1 MKTGRIGTGLMLAGL
16 ALGLINTTQAAIV
29 TVGDGNWTDGLNV
42 WGAAGTD
49 PGTTTYSGTDDLNI
63 RHNVVVN
70 SAVTG
75 TGGNKLQ
82 VVTGTLTY
90 NAGGSVAGF
99 DNTMQ
104 IDPTGALVVDG
115 GTAATDNTVL
125 VVDGTVELKSGAI
138 NTGGTQLRNS
148 STVTI
153 SDGTFNM
160 GSSLIELGRG
170 TAGSEVATLEVIGS
184 AATISGGSLTLNGRN
199 NTADDGDRVLD
210 FTFDGSGI
218 SAIALSGN
226 VIMTMVATGAVSYLN
241 VDVSALTDDG
251 TTAFPLLTYGGSLTG
266 DFESFSI
273 VGAAGALTPGTLGSL
288 GENEY
293 AFDVDASNG
302 SYDIYVNTGSA
313 PPAEIGPVTIEVMG
327 GSNLVFSWEGVVG
340 QTYALQARTNLLEG
354 AWENVVTNIAG
365 AASINI
371 TNGDVSAAQSF
382 YQVLAD

>member
-16 ALGLINTTQAAIV
+16 ALGFINTTQAAIV

-42 WGAAGTD
+42 WGAAGAD
-49 PGTTTYSGTDDLNI
+49 PGTTTYLNTEDLKI
-63 RHNVVVN
+63 SHNVVVN

-82 VVTGTLTY
+82 VSTGTLTY

-199 NTADDGDRVLD
+199 NVADTGGVVLD
-210 FTFDGSGI
+210 FNFAGGGI
-218 SAIALSGN
+218 SAINLTGN
-226 VIMTMVATGAVSYLN
+226 AILTSYGVTKLA

-251 TTAFPLLTYGGSLTG
+251 TTAFSLLTYGGSLTG

-293 AFDVDASNG
+293 AFDIDASNG
-302 SYDIYVNTGSA
+302 SYDIYVNTIPEPATLGLIACAAGS
-313 PPAEIGPVTIEVMG
+313 ILFFRRVRM
-327 GSNLVFSWEGVVG
+327 
-340 QTYALQARTNLLEG
+340 
-354 AWENVVTNIAG
+354 
-365 AASINI
+365 
-371 TNGDVSAAQSF
+371 
-382 YQVLAD
+382 